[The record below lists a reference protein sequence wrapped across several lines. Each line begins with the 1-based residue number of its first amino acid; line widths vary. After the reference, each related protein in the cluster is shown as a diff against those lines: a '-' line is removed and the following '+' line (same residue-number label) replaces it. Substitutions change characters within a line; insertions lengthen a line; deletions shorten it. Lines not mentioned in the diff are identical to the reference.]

1 MVIQQLIY
9 LNALARERHFGR
21 AAAACHVS
29 QATLSKAIQRLEDE
43 FKVPLVRRGHQFEEL
58 TPEGERAVA
67 WAQRILTDCEGMEAD
82 LALMHSGTG
91 GKLRL
96 GAIPTSLPVVPR
108 LTGPL
113 RRRHPDLR
121 FAIRSLSSREIER
134 GLQESELDAGLT
146 YLDNEPL
153 HAVRSKRLYEEGYVF
168 IAPNDSRWAEGESIS
183 WEAAAGAPLCLLSPD
198 MQNRR
203 IVDRNFAE
211 AGATAQPVVETNSI
225 STLHAQVREG
235 RLCAVL
241 ADSWLQAYSV
251 PEGMSLL
258 RLEPERRQPIG
269 IVWAEGEPTSAMARV
284 LVEAAEEFSSGL
296 VPAPSSS
303 RRGAPSPSP
312 TPRP

>member
-1 MVIQQLIY
+1 VVIQQLIY

-29 QATLSKAIQRLEDE
+29 QATLSKAIRRLEDE
-43 FKVPLVRRGHQFEEL
+43 FDVPLVRRGHQFEDL

-67 WAQRILTDCEGMEAD
+67 WAQRILADCEGMEAD

-96 GAIPTSLPVVPR
+96 GAIPTSLPAVPR
-108 LTGPL
+108 LTGAM

-134 GLQESELDAGLT
+134 ALHESELDAGLT
-146 YLDNEPL
+146 YLRNEPL
-153 HAVRSKRLYEEGYVF
+153 SRVRSRTLYEEGYVF
-168 IAPNDSRWAEGESIS
+168 VAPSESEWADGEQIS
-183 WEAAAGAPLCLLSPD
+183 WAAAAQAPLCLLSPD

-211 AGATAQPVVETNSI
+211 AGSRAHPVVETNSI
-225 STLHAQVREG
+225 STLHAHVREG

-241 ADSWLQAYSV
+241 ADSWLQAYSLG
-251 PEGMSLL
+251 EGMSLL
-258 RLEPERRQPIG
+258 SLEPERRQPIG
-269 IVWAEGEPTSAMARV
+269 IVWPEGEPTSAMARA
-284 LVEAAEEFSSGL
+284 LVEAAEEFSSTWSALPPG
-296 VPAPSSS
+296 
-303 RRGAPSPSP
+303 
-312 TPRP
+312 